1 METLWTLYHPEIP
14 LFLEKFSCM
23 SSVMRLRDVGMNCG
37 CEYTA
42 FPRFAEIGPYSRYEH
57 SLGVALIVWHFT
69 GRQDQALA
77 GLFHDLATPVFA
89 HVVDFLNGDHLH
101 QESTEAGTREC
112 IAGSPELMKGLGEL
126 GLTVDQVADY
136 HQYPIADNAAPALS
150 ADRLE
155 YTLGNLLNYGF
166 ADQETVSAFYR
177 DLTVGT
183 DEHGREELVFQ
194 TPEIAEAFASAA
206 LQNSRVYV
214 ADEDR
219 LAMQMLADLLQ
230 TALQR
235 GILRREDLWQT
246 EPRVIRRLETDAV
259 CGEAWRRF
267 CGSCRVVRSDMPL
280 PDGHVWRQVDAK
292 KRWVDPLVP
301 GMGRVSQWSG
311 ALREQMASFQALDF
325 SVWLRAETK
334 KRALGEDS

>member
-1 METLWTLYHPEIP
+1 MH
-14 LFLEKFSCM
+14 C
-23 SSVMRLRDVGMNCG
+23 
-37 CEYTA
+37 
-42 FPRFAEIGPYSRYEH
+42 RFAGADERIG
-57 SLGVALIVWHFT
+57 GT
-69 GRQDQALA
+69 G
-77 GLFHDLATPVFA
+77 A
-89 HVVDFLNGDHLH
+89 HRG
-101 QESTEAGTREC
+101 
-112 IAGSPELMKGLGEL
+112 
-126 GLTVDQVADY
+126 QVADY

-166 ADQETVSAFYR
+166 ADRETVSAFYR

-235 GILRREDLWQT
+235 GILRREDIWQT
-246 EPRVIRRLETDAV
+246 EPWVIRAAGDRCGMRRGMAAV
-259 CGEAWRRF
+259 
-267 CGSCRVVRSDMPL
+267 
-280 PDGHVWRQVDAK
+280 
-292 KRWVDPLVP
+292 
-301 GMGRVSQWSG
+301 
-311 ALREQMASFQALDF
+311 LRELPGRTQ
-325 SVWLRAETK
+325 
-334 KRALGEDS
+334 

>member
-42 FPRFAEIGPYSRYEH
+42 FPRFAEIGRYSRYEH

-166 ADQETVSAFYR
+166 ADQETVSAF
-177 DLTVGT
+177 
-183 DEHGREELVFQ
+183 
-194 TPEIAEAFASAA
+194 S
-206 LQNSRVYV
+206 
-214 ADEDR
+214 
-219 LAMQMLADLLQ
+219 
-230 TALQR
+230 
-235 GILRREDLWQT
+235 
-246 EPRVIRRLETDAV
+246 VI
-259 CGEAWRRF
+259 
-267 CGSCRVVRSDMPL
+267 
-280 PDGHVWRQVDAK
+280 
-292 KRWVDPLVP
+292 
-301 GMGRVSQWSG
+301 
-311 ALREQMASFQALDF
+311 
-325 SVWLRAETK
+325 
-334 KRALGEDS
+334 